1 MSIHI
6 VARVCPAGFEN
17 MSTLHFGSA
26 LLPSGW
32 TDNVQVTVT
41 DATITKVTAGTAPGA
56 ADERHP
62 LAIPG
67 IASLHSHAFQR
78 GMAGLAE
85 MRGDTADTFWTWR
98 ETMYRFALDMTPED
112 TEAVATLL
120 YVEMLEQG
128 YTRVGEFH
136 YLHHDH
142 DGAPYANPAE
152 MATRIARA
160 AEIAGIGL
168 TLLPSF
174 YAHSS
179 FGGAPPHAG
188 QRRFICAVDQFARLV
203 DATRSAVRN
212 LHGANVGVAPH
223 SLRAVTPDELAAI
236 VPLAEAGPIHIHAAE
251 QIREVEECIA
261 WSGRRPVEWL
271 LEHAPVDQ
279 RWCLIHATHTTAI
292 EIASLA
298 GNGAVAGLCPLT
310 EASLGDGIFSTR
322 EFLDAG
328 GRFGVGTDSNVLVGV
343 TDELRQL
350 EYGQR
355 LKRRERNV
363 LSAGPGISTG
373 RALFD
378 AALAGGA
385 QALAQPIVG
394 LQAGARADIVTLDAA
409 HPSLAGRSKD
419 AILDGWIFAANAGA
433 IACVWAGGD
442 KVVENGRHR
451 LRQTAREAF
460 NEAVRRLVA

>member
-1 MSIHI
+1 
-6 VARVCPAGFEN
+6 
-17 MSTLHFGSA
+17 MSTLHFASA

-32 TDNVQVTVT
+32 ADDVQVVVT
-41 DATITKVTAGTAPGA
+41 DQTITKVTAGVEPAPH
-56 ADERHP
+56 DERCK

-85 MRGDTADTFWTWR
+85 TRGNSADTFWTWR
-98 ETMYRFALDMTPED
+98 ETMYRFALEMTPED
-112 TEAVATLL
+112 VEAVATLL

-142 DGAPYANPAE
+142 DGAAYANPAE

-160 AEIAGIGL
+160 AEISGIGL

-174 YAHSS
+174 YAHGS
-179 FGGAPPHAG
+179 FGGAAPHAG
-188 QRRFICAVDQFARLV
+188 QRRFICSVDQFAKLT
-203 DATRSAVRN
+203 DATRTAVRT
-212 LHGANVGVAPH
+212 LPGANIGIAPH
-223 SLRAVTPDELAAI
+223 SLRAVTSDELATI
-236 VPLAEAGPIHIHAAE
+236 SPLAEAGPMHIHAAE
-251 QIREVEECIA
+251 QTREVEECIA

-279 RWCLIHATHTTAI
+279 RWCLIHATHMTEAETA
-292 EIASLA
+292 ALA
-298 GNGAVAGLCPLT
+298 RSGAVAGLCPVT
-310 EASLGDGIFSTR
+310 EASLGDGIFSIR

-328 GRFGVGTDSNVLVGV
+328 GRFGIGTDSNVLVGV

-355 LKRRERNV
+355 LKHRERNV
-363 LSAGPGISTG
+363 LSGGPALSTG

-378 AALAGGA
+378 AALTGGA
-385 QALAQPIVG
+385 QALAQPTAG
-394 LQAGARADIVTLDAA
+394 LQAGARADIVTLDTT
-409 HPSLAGRSKD
+409 HPSLAGRRGD
-419 AILDGWIFAANAGA
+419 AVLDGWIFAAGAGA
-433 IACVWAGGD
+433 VDTVWAGGA
-442 KVVENGRHR
+442 KVVEHGRHR
-451 LRQTAREAF
+451 LRESARETFSA
-460 NEAVRRLVA
+460 AVRRLVA